1 MSNGFI
7 KVDILAPIKE
17 PFEKEAERKNN
28 EIQNSLLEFL
38 EGSLCRMDDSI
49 SWKDVSVYR
58 NPPRN
63 SYSDDI

>member
-7 KVDILAPIKE
+7 KVDILAPTKE
-17 PFEKEAERKNN
+17 RLKKVERKNN
-28 EIQNSLLEFL
+28 EKDTTLLEFL

-49 SWKDVSVYR
+49 SRKDVSVYW

-63 SYSDDI
+63 THSDDI